1 MEGVSNL
8 ATTIDRLTADIDE
21 IMPGVVADRRHLHMH
36 PEVGYQEVKT
46 AAFIVDRLR
55 SLGLSEIR
63 TGVGRTGVVA
73 LIRGTKGGETTGG
86 KVVALRADMDA
97 LPILEE
103 NEVDYA
109 SLTPGTM
116 HACGHDAHVS
126 ILLATARMLVE
137 RRDDFAGTVKLLFQ
151 PAEEG
156 GGGAKAMVE
165 DGALDDPFPDAVFGL
180 HIWQHTDVGV
190 VEARAG
196 VAMLGGDGFVITIRG
211 QGGHGAQPHLCVDPI
226 AVAAQIIGA
235 MQTIV
240 AREVDPIQPAVVTVG
255 SFHAGDANNVIPDVA
270 TFGGTLRF
278 GTDEVRDL
286 LRDRVTNLVE
296 GIATA
301 MRATADVKI
310 RWGIAPTVN
319 DPAMTEIVKAAAV
332 EVVGPDNVRDGEI
345 RTVSED
351 MCEFLNRVPGCYFF
365 LGSRNAER
373 GLTWGHHT
381 AKFDIDES
389 AMAIGVETMTR
400 TALRFL
406 GAGTEG

>member
-1 MEGVSNL
+1 MP
-8 ATTIDRLTADIDE
+8 ATLDRLAADIDE

-36 PEVGYQEVKT
+36 PEVAFHEVQT
-46 AAFIVDRLR
+46 AAFVADRLR
-55 SLGLSEIR
+55 AIGVDDIR
-63 TGVGRTGVVA
+63 TGVGKTGVVA
-73 LIRGTKGGETTGG
+73 LIRGTGSGDTA

-137 RRDDFAGTVKLLFQ
+137 RRGDFAGTVKLLFQ

-156 GGGAKAMVE
+156 AGGAAAMIA
-165 DGALDDPFPDAVFGL
+165 DGALADPAPDAVFGL
-180 HIWQHTDVGV
+180 HIWQHTDVGTI
-190 VEARAG
+190 EARPG
-196 VAMLGGDGFVITIRG
+196 VAMLGGDGFEITVRG

-226 AVAAQIIGA
+226 AVAAQA
-235 MQTIV
+235 VAALQTLV

-255 SFHAGDANNVIPDVA
+255 SFHAGDANNVIPDTA
-270 TFGGTLRF
+270 TLGGTLRF
-278 GTDEVRDL
+278 ASDDVRAL
-286 LRDRVTNLVE
+286 LRDRLTELVG

-301 MRATADVKI
+301 MRATAEVTVE
-310 RWGIAPTVN
+310 WGVAPTVN
-319 DPAMTEIVKAAAV
+319 DPAMTEIVKAAAA

-351 MCEFLNRVPGCYFF
+351 MCEFLDRVPGCYFF
-365 LGSRNAER
+365 LGSRNADR

-389 AMAIGVETMTR
+389 AMALGVETMTR
-400 TALRFL
+400 TALCFL
-406 GAGTEG
+406 TTP

>member
-1 MEGVSNL
+1 MPASL
-8 ATTIDRLTADIDE
+8 DRLQTDIDE

-55 SLGLSEIR
+55 SLGIDEIR
-63 TGVGRTGVVA
+63 TGVGKTGVVA
-73 LIRGTKGGETTGG
+73 LIRGAQPGFG

-109 SLTPGTM
+109 STTPGTM

-126 ILLATARMLVE
+126 ILLATARMLVAH
-137 RRDDFAGTVKLLFQ
+137 RDDFAGTVKLLFQ

-156 GGGAKAMVE
+156 GGGASAMIA

-180 HIWQHTDVGV
+180 HIWQHTDVGLI
-190 VEARAG
+190 EARVG
-196 VAMLGGDGFVITIRG
+196 GAMLGADGFKITIHG

-226 AVAAQIIGA
+226 VVAAQIVTA
-235 MQTIV
+235 LQTLV
-240 AREVDPIQPAVVTVG
+240 ARETDPIQPAVVTVG
-255 SFHAGDANNVIPDVA
+255 AFHAGDAANVIPDVA
-270 TFGGTLRF
+270 ELRGSIRF
-278 GTDEVRDL
+278 IDEAQRVAL
-286 LRDRVTNLVE
+286 HDRMTALVE

-301 MRATADVKI
+301 MRATADI
-310 RWGIAPTVN
+310 SFRWGVGPTVN
-319 DPAMTEIVKAAAV
+319 DPAMTEIVRAAAA
-332 EVVGPDNVRDGEI
+332 EVVGAEHVRDGEI
-345 RTVSED
+345 RAVSED
-351 MCEFLNRVPGCYFF
+351 MSEFLNRVPGCYFF
-365 LGSRNAER
+365 LGSRNVER
-373 GLTWGHHT
+373 GLSWGHHT

-389 AMAIGVETMTR
+389 AMALGVETMTR

-406 GAGTEG
+406 TA

>member
-1 MEGVSNL
+1 
-8 ATTIDRLTADIDE
+8 
-21 IMPGVVADRRHLHMH
+21 
-36 PEVGYQEVKT
+36 
-46 AAFIVDRLR
+46 
-55 SLGLSEIR
+55 
-63 TGVGRTGVVA
+63 
-73 LIRGTKGGETTGG
+73 
-86 KVVALRADMDA
+86 
-97 LPILEE
+97 
-103 NEVDYA
+103 
-109 SLTPGTM
+109 M
-116 HACGHDAHVS
+116 HACGHDSHVA

-137 RRDDFAGTVKLLFQ
+137 RRGEFAGTVKLLFQ

-180 HIWQHTDVGV
+180 HIWQHTDVGII
-190 VEARAG
+190 EARPG
-196 VAMLGGDGFVITIRG
+196 VAMLGGDGFVVTVRG

-235 MQTIV
+235 IQTIV

-278 GTDEVRDL
+278 GTDEVRTL
-286 LRDRVTNLVE
+286 LRDRLIDLAE
-296 GIATA
+296 GVATA
-301 MRATADVKI
+301 MRATAEVTVE
-310 RWGIAPTVN
+310 WGVAPTVN
-319 DPAMTEIVKAAAV
+319 DPAMTEIVKAAAA
-332 EVVGPDNVRDGEI
+332 EVVGPDHVRDGEI

-373 GLTWGHHT
+373 GLIWGHHT

-400 TALRFL
+400 TALQFL
-406 GAGTEG
+406 TTS